1 MNQLLQ
7 MPEIIAPSISS
18 SAMTVSLKISFYTGR
33 KKDKKATRDAEVA
46 NGTDKGVANLTKAL
60 LGSCPELKA
69 INDYAGEVRNHIH
82 YRMTMPWTDGD
93 ARLLTTAVFADYHN
107 QITEAEIKFN
117 KLVAAFLKV
126 YDWKVIQSQAKLGA
140 MFRKT
145 DYLTKDE
152 VASKFA
158 FRVAYDELPDGGNTG
173 DWRLDLP
180 HEAMEDLRANF
191 ASNHEQRLKGAMDEL
206 WKRLHKNLT
215 TLVHELDVNEDG
227 KGNKLYPKVF
237 DRAIELTDMLRTCN
251 VTGDSQMEAM
261 RRQLEDVLRNQT
273 VQGFKNSPSVRADT
287 QSKLAAALAALPSL
301 DM

>member
-1 MNQLLQ
+1 MNKLLQ

-82 YRMTMPWTDGD
+82 YRTTMPWTDGD
-93 ARLLTTAVFADYHN
+93 ARLLVSAMWPDYHKN
-107 QITEAEIKFN
+107 ITEAEIKFN
-117 KLVAAFLKV
+117 RLVEEFLQRYPYLLSAA
-126 YDWKVIQSQAKLGA
+126 QAKLGA
-140 MFRKT
+140 LWDAN
-145 DYLTKDE
+145 DYLTQSE

-158 FRVAYDELPDGGNTG
+158 FRVSYDELPDGGNTG

-180 HEAMEDLRANF
+180 HEAMEEVRANS
-191 ASNHEQRLKGAMDEL
+191 ASGYEQRLKGAMDDI
-206 WKRLHKNLT
+206 WHKLHDNLT
-215 TLVHELDVNEDG
+215 TLARQLDVKENG
-227 KGNKLYPKVF
+227 KGNKLFDTVF
-237 DRAIELTDMLRTCN
+237 DRAVELTDMLRTCN
-251 VTGDSQMEAM
+251 ITGDSQMEAM
-261 RRQLEDVLRNQT
+261 RRQLDDALRNQT
-273 VQGFKNSPSVRADT
+273 VQGFRNSPSVRADT